1 MHHQVRASAEILEQ
15 SLHGRH
21 VQRRRARDQGRWKRL
36 AHYARNLEETSMIR
50 SETVDLFLN
59 QHPETAGD
67 DSSTAIQIEIPFAI
81 TLGHPAAALQMLQQ
95 VKKKERVPAPLPQ
108 RRRCALQIVP
118 RPIASDERADGVLR
132 ERSQLD
138 LIGLKVHA
146 QLAPYSKER

>member
-81 TLGHPAAALQMLQQ
+81 TLGHP
-95 VKKKERVPAPLPQ
+95 PAPLPQ

-146 QLAPYSKER
+146 QLAPYS